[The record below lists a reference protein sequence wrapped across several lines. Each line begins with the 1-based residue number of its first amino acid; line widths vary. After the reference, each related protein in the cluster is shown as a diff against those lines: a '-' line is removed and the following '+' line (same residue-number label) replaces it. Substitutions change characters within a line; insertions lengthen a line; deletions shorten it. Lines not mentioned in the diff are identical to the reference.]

1 MIVGIGIDLV
11 SIQRIGNKLG
21 GSDALRDTIFAPA
34 EIEYCEKAAN
44 KMQHYAARFAVK
56 EAFLKAVGKGL
67 LLGTTAL
74 REIEVYQNEEGRP
87 FIKLHHNLNTL
98 RITEGWTSIQVSVS
112 HEGDMATAIVILEK

>member
-1 MIVGIGIDLV
+1 MIAGIGIDLV
-11 SIQRIGNKLG
+11 SIQRIGSKLAA
-21 GSDALRDTIFAPA
+21 SDSLRDTIFAA
-34 EIEYCEKAAN
+34 SEIEYCEKAAN

-74 REIEVYQNEEGRP
+74 REIEVYQNEDGQP
-87 FIKLHHNLNTL
+87 FVRLHNNLDTL
-98 RITEGWTSIQVSVS
+98 RTAEGWASIHVSIS

>member
-1 MIVGIGIDLV
+1 MIAGIGIDLV
-11 SIQRIGNKLG
+11 SVQRIGNKLAANV
-21 GSDALRDTIFAPA
+21 ALRNTIFSIA
-34 EIEYCEKAAN
+34 EIEYCEKATN

-74 REIEVYQNEEGRP
+74 REIEVYQNEDGKP
-87 FIKLHHNLNTL
+87 FIKLHNSLDTL
-98 RITEGWTSIQVSVS
+98 RTEQGWISLHVSIS